1 MHNYKGYLDTKAIVF
16 CEEQISDS
24 GGRTGKTLTCQMLEQ
39 MGEVFAKINGR
50 NVDFRNRFLFQN
62 VEYNTNIISIDDTSK
77 RFNFGGL
84 YSIITNGLIVEK
96 KNKTSIQLSHQDTP
110 KFVIT
115 TNQVLTDDSNSG
127 RSRKFE
133 IEFSDYFSDDHTPAD
148 EFGHLFFKD
157 WDDEQWNLFFDYMIG
172 SIQLYLY
179 GGLIKYESKSLKN
192 RKLDAYFE
200 DENLLNFCD
209 SICYNIILNKNRM
222 PNKEIFEEWIK
233 NNEKNEYKQADITRA
248 MNKFLEISHLKVIKQ
263 MSYKEKG
270 KTQRGFC
277 YLPMYENAKETIEFM
292 QQHEKIEN
300 EILEPF

>member
-1 MHNYKGYLDTKAIVF
+1 
-16 CEEQISDS
+16 
-24 GGRTGKTLTCQMLEQ
+24 
-39 MGEVFAKINGR
+39 
-50 NVDFRNRFLFQN
+50 
-62 VEYNTNIISIDDTSK
+62 
-77 RFNFGGL
+77 
-84 YSIITNGLIVEK
+84 LIVEK

-179 GGLIKYESKSLKN
+179 GGLIKYESKTLKN
-192 RKLDAYFE
+192 RKLESYFE
-200 DENLLNFCD
+200 DEDVLNFCD
-209 SICYNIILNKNRM
+209 NICLSILLEKKNM
-222 PNKEIFEEWIK
+222 SNKEIFELWQK
-233 NNEKNEYKQADITRA
+233 DHDKNEYKQADITRF
-248 MNKFLEISHLKVIKQ
+248 MKKFIEIFHLKSIKE
-263 MSYKEKG
+263 MVFRENG
-270 KTQRGFC
+270 KTPRGFC
-277 YLPMYENAKETIEFM
+277 YIPMYSNSKETIEFM

>member
-1 MHNYKGYLDTKAIVF
+1 
-16 CEEQISDS
+16 
-24 GGRTGKTLTCQMLEQ
+24 
-39 MGEVFAKINGR
+39 
-50 NVDFRNRFLFQN
+50 
-62 VEYNTNIISIDDTSK
+62 
-77 RFNFGGL
+77 
-84 YSIITNGLIVEK
+84 LIVEK

-133 IEFSDYFSDDHTPAD
+133 IEFSDYFSDDHSPAD

-179 GGLIKYESKSLKN
+179 GGLIKYESKGLKN
-192 RKLDAYFE
+192 RKLDAYF
-200 DENLLNFCD
+200 DDDTLLNFCD
-209 SICYNIILNKNRM
+209 SICLSILLEKKNM
-222 PNKEIFEEWIK
+222 SNKEIFEEWQKISENKELKQTDIK
-233 NNEKNEYKQADITRA
+233 KA
-248 MNKFLEISHLKVIKQ
+248 MSKFLEISHLKSIKQ
-263 MSYKEKG
+263 MPFWADG

-277 YLPMYENAKETIEFM
+277 YIPMYANSKETIEFI

-300 EILEPF
+300 EVLEPF